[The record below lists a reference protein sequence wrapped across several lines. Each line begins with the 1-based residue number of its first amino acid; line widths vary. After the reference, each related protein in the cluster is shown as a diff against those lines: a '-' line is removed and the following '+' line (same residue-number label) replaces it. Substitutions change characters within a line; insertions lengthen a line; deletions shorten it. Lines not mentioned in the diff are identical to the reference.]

1 MIDWEWIAD
10 QGDEIWERTLEHVT
24 LTVIAVVVGLVDL
37 CAARLGGPSQQTHL
51 RPHHLDS
58 GVLYTIPS
66 IALFVLLVPFTGL
79 SLLTAEIGL
88 VSYTLL
94 ILVRNIVAGIDGVPP
109 SVVEAARGVGYT
121 DRGILR
127 RVQIPLALPVIV
139 AGIRVAAVTT
149 VGLVTVTFIVGL
161 RRVTG
166 SSSGAGWPG
175 TSPPRSCS
183 GVVLSALLAV
193 LVDLALVAAERALTP
208 WARAKAGVR

>member
-24 LTVIAVVVGLVDL
+24 LTVIAVVVGLVISAL
-37 CAARLGGPSQQTHL
+37 LALVAL
-51 RPHHLDS
+51 RNRRTYAPITWTA

-79 SLLTAEIGL
+79 SMLTAEIGL

-94 ILVRNIVAGIDGVPP
+94 ILVRNIVAGIDGVHP

-149 VGLVTVTFIVGL
+149 VGLVTVTFIVGYGGFGFFI
-161 RRVTG
+161 RRGLARDFPTEILL
-166 SSSGAGWPG
+166 
-175 TSPPRSCS
+175 

-193 LVDLALVAAERALTP
+193 LVDLALVAAERYLTP
-208 WARAKAGVR
+208 WSKAKAGVR

>member
-1 MIDWEWIAD
+1 VIDWEWIGD
-10 QGDEIWERTLEHVT
+10 QGDQIWERTVEHVT
-24 LTVIAVVVGLVDL
+24 LTVIAVVVGLLVSAL
-37 CAARLGGPSQQTHL
+37 LALVAL
-51 RPHHLDS
+51 RNRRTYAPITWIS

-149 VGLVTVTFIVGL
+149 VGLVTVTFIVGYGGYGFFI
-161 RRVTG
+161 RRGLARDFPTEILL
-166 SSSGAGWPG
+166 
-175 TSPPRSCS
+175 

-193 LVDLALVAAERALTP
+193 VVDLALVAAERALTP
-208 WARAKAGVR
+208 WARSRASEK